1 MQGLDHFEVECTE
14 ETGGRYYERIASDV
28 LLDHDLLK
36 VVHKVHIYIDPAVPV
51 FVAAGLTRKLPP
63 MVTLGDFASIN
74 RQEGKVIL
82 NITEETYLAPLL
94 LLLWSRFGNDRVSQP
109 DRFTII
115 LSISMDESEDLE
127 EMEVADPRE
136 ALYRDLIYAFHL
148 IAPEGFK
155 VRRQHI
161 REGRISYIA
170 SEDAV
175 PDHVAEDLFRRV
187 FEAMGVEP

>member
-14 ETGGRYYERIASDV
+14 ETGARYYERIAGDV

-36 VVHKVHIYIDPAVPV
+36 AVHKVHIYIDPAVPV
-51 FVAAGLTRKLPP
+51 FVAAGLTRKLPSV
-63 MVTLGDFASIN
+63 VTLGDFASIN
-74 RQEGKVIL
+74 RQEGKAIL
-82 NITEETYLAPLL
+82 NITDETYLAPLL
-94 LLLWSRFGNDRVSQP
+94 RLLWSRFGNDRVSQP
-109 DRFTII
+109 DRFTVL

-127 EMEVADPRE
+127 ELEVADPTE
-136 ALYRDLIYAFHL
+136 ALYRDLIYTFHL

-175 PDHVAEDLFRRV
+175 PDHVADGLFRRV
-187 FEAMGVEP
+187 FEAMGEEP